1 MWREKA
7 SYLLHV
13 ILDDAN
19 KNNRSSDVASADVAP
34 SIAGSVSGGVY
45 PIPPQGQYSQGA
57 QQ

>member
-19 KNNRSSDVASADVAP
+19 KNNGSSDVASMDTAP
-34 SIAGSVSGGVY
+34 SIAGSASGGVY
-45 PIPPQGQYSQGA
+45 PIPPQDKYSQGA
-57 QQ
+57 QP